1 VTTLLGRLTIDQ
13 LTLTEV
19 LMAVLSLGWL
29 GVRTANASAMAAFY
43 RDVLGLEVILER
55 PGATWFRLGDG
66 AEVHVYG
73 PNDVD
78 HDFFGSSPV
87 AGFCVDSFEAARAA
101 LVAAGIEFIYQEPQ
115 RAAGR
120 AWQHFRA
127 PDGNV
132 YEVIGPD
139 DVGS

>member
-1 VTTLLGRLTIDQ
+1 M
-13 LTLTEV
+13 EV
-19 LMAVLSLGWL
+19 QSLGWL
-29 GVRTANASAMAAFY
+29 GVRTPDARAMTAFY
-43 RDVLGLEVILER
+43 RDVLGLEVILDR
-55 PGATWFRLGDG
+55 PDATWFRLGDG

-73 PNDVD
+73 PDDAD
-78 HDFFGSSPV
+78 HEFFGSSPV
-87 AGFCVDSFEAARAA
+87 AGFRVDSFEAARSA
-101 LVAAGIEFIYQEPQ
+101 LAAAGIEFIYAEPQ

-139 DVGS
+139 ELGSTSAEAR

>member
-1 VTTLLGRLTIDQ
+1 M
-13 LTLTEV
+13 EV
-19 LMAVLSLGWL
+19 SSVGWL
-29 GVRTANASAMAAFY
+29 GVRTPDAAAMTAFY
-43 RDVLGLEVILER
+43 RDVLELEVILER

-66 AEVHVYG
+66 AEVHVYSRD
-73 PNDVD
+73 DVD

-87 AGFCVDSFEAARAA
+87 VGFCVDSFVGARAA
-101 LVAAGIEFIYQEPQ
+101 LRAAGIEFIYPEPQ
-115 RAAGR
+115 RAERR

-139 DVGS
+139 DLGTASAEAVRVRQSR